1 MLPYLSR
8 YFRVVTL
15 DFRGN
20 GRSDR
25 PLTGYDADTMYGD
38 LAAVLEV
45 ARPPFALAALSCAN
59 MLTTRYAVEHPERLS
74 HLIMLSPEYSQ
85 PLPEPFEEKFA
96 PLIRGDFA
104 GYLKRFWTSTF
115 PEPHSLKGV
124 EDGIAWGSG
133 DDAGD
138 PHRVAARAAPGER
151 ARPPRQGHRAHA
163 RHPRHP

>member
-1 MLPYLSR
+1 MYVNRPGAKIFYQVTGAGPRDLVLVPACYPMVYSRVFKAVLPYLSR

-25 PLTGYDADTMYGD
+25 PRTGYDADTMYGD
-38 LAAVLEV
+38 LAAVLEI

-85 PLPEPFEEKFA
+85 PLP
-96 PLIRGDFA
+96 
-104 GYLKRFWTSTF
+104 
-115 PEPHSLKGV
+115 
-124 EDGIAWGSG
+124 
-133 DDAGD
+133 
-138 PHRVAARAAPGER
+138 
-151 ARPPRQGHRAHA
+151 
-163 RHPRHP
+163 